1 MNHMYEHKKQP
12 LASAQKFRARVLN
25 NLIVASVSL
34 SLFLTIGVFGYHFL
48 AGALWIDA
56 FHNAAMILSGMGP
69 VIEIPTDAGKI
80 FSSIYAIFSGI
91 LFISMIG
98 FILTPVVHRAFHR
111 FHLEDR

>member
-12 LASAQKFRARVLN
+12 LASPQKFRARVLN
-25 NLIVASVSL
+25 NLIVALVSL

-69 VIEIPTDAGKI
+69 VVTIDTVSGKL
-80 FSSIYAIFSGI
+80 FSSAYAIFSGV
-91 LFISMIG
+91 LFISLIG
-98 FILTPVVHRAFHR
+98 LVIAPIVHRAFHR
-111 FHLEDR
+111 FHIQDK